1 MSQIK
6 NSVSSIDLT
15 NKNVLL
21 RVDFNVPLKGS
32 ELLDDE
38 RLIRALPTI
47 NLIAQK
53 AKSLKIISH
62 LGRPEETGLVQDKFS
77 LKPVAKKLAE
87 LLGQEVN
94 LVNSLKE
101 LKSLENISM
110 LENIRFYKG
119 EKQNE
124 DNLSQALAET
134 ADVFVMDAFGTA
146 HRKQASTYGVTK
158 FVKEACVGLLVEEE
172 LMALKKIIDSPEKP
186 LLGIIGGSKIST
198 KMKILK
204 SLTNHVDQLIIGGAL
219 ANTCF
224 KALGKNIGK
233 SLYEE
238 AYVDL
243 AKTIIEDKK
252 ILLPSYVVV
261 TKGRDSNSQ
270 EKHIDEVEDDDI
282 IFDIG
287 QSAIEDFSQYIN
299 SAKTIIWNGPM
310 GYFEEERFAK
320 GTAGIALKISESSG
334 YSIIG
339 GGETLAS
346 FSNLNMMDCVDYAST
361 AGGAFLE
368 YIELGT
374 LPCIEAIK
382 NKNMGI

>member
-1 MSQIK
+1 MSQIE

-15 NKNVLL
+15 NKSVLL

-38 RLIRALPTI
+38 RLVRALPTI

-87 LLGQEVN
+87 LLGQEVK

-124 DNLSQALAET
+124 DNLSKALAET

-219 ANTCF
+219 ANTLF
-224 KALGKNIGK
+224 
-233 SLYEE
+233 
-238 AYVDL
+238 
-243 AKTIIEDKK
+243 
-252 ILLPSYVVV
+252 
-261 TKGRDSNSQ
+261 
-270 EKHIDEVEDDDI
+270 
-282 IFDIG
+282 
-287 QSAIEDFSQYIN
+287 
-299 SAKTIIWNGPM
+299 
-310 GYFEEERFAK
+310 
-320 GTAGIALKISESSG
+320 
-334 YSIIG
+334 
-339 GGETLAS
+339 
-346 FSNLNMMDCVDYAST
+346 
-361 AGGAFLE
+361 
-368 YIELGT
+368 
-374 LPCIEAIK
+374 
-382 NKNMGI
+382 

>member
-1 MSQIK
+1 MSQIE

-15 NKNVLL
+15 NKSVLL

-87 LLGQEVN
+87 LLGQEVK

-124 DNLSQALAET
+124 NNLSQALAET

-172 LMALKKIIDSPEKP
+172 LMALKKIVDSPEKP

-238 AYVDL
+238 SYVDL

-287 QSAIEDFSQYIN
+287 QSAIEDFSKYIN

-374 LPCIEAIK
+374 LPCIEVIK
-382 NKNMGI
+382 NKNMRI

>member
-1 MSQIK
+1 MSQIE
-6 NSVSSIDLT
+6 NSVSSIDLA

-261 TKGRDSNSQ
+261 TKGRDSNAQ

-287 QSAIEDFSQYIN
+287 QSAIEDFSQHIN

-374 LPCIEAIK
+374 LPCIEVIK
-382 NKNMGI
+382 NKNMRI

>member
-1 MSQIK
+1 MSQIE
-6 NSVSSIDLT
+6 NSISSIDLT
-15 NKNVLL
+15 DKSVLL

-47 NLIAQK
+47 NFIAEN

-87 LLGQEVN
+87 LLGKEVN

-101 LKSLENISM
+101 LKSLKNISM

-124 DNLSQALAET
+124 DNLSKALAET

-146 HRKQASTYGVTK
+146 HRKQASTFGVTK

-172 LMALKKIIDSPEKP
+172 LKALEKIIDSPEKP
-186 LLGIIGGSKIST
+186 ILGIIGGSKIST
-198 KMKILK
+198 KMKVLE
-204 SLTNHVDQLIIGGAL
+204 SLTRHVDHLIIGGAL
-219 ANTCF
+219 ANTCL

-238 AYVDL
+238 DFIEL
-243 AKTIIEDKK
+243 AKTIIKNKK

-261 TKGRDSNSQ
+261 TKGRDAKLE
-270 EKHIDEVEDDDI
+270 EKHIDDVEDDDI

-287 QSAIEDFSQYIN
+287 QSSIEDFSQYIN

-320 GTAGIALKISESSG
+320 GTAGIALKISESTG

-374 LPCIEAIK
+374 LPCIEVIK
-382 NKNMGI
+382 NKNMGT

>member
-87 LLGQEVN
+87 LLDKEVN

-119 EKQNE
+119 EKQNK

-261 TKGRDSNSQ
+261 TKGRNSNSQ

-374 LPCIEAIK
+374 LPCIEVIK
-382 NKNMGI
+382 NKNMRI

>member
-1 MSQIK
+1 MSQIE

-15 NKNVLL
+15 NKSVLL

-38 RLIRALPTI
+38 RLVRALPTI

-87 LLGQEVN
+87 LLGQEVK

-146 HRKQASTYGVTK
+146 HRKQASTYGVTE
-158 FVKEACVGLLVEEE
+158 FVKEAYVGLLVEEE

-261 TKGRDSNSQ
+261 TKGRDSKSQ

-287 QSAIEDFSQYIN
+287 QSAIEDFSKYIN

>member
-1 MSQIK
+1 MSQIE

-15 NKNVLL
+15 NKSVLL

-38 RLIRALPTI
+38 RLVRALPTI

-87 LLGQEVN
+87 LLGKEVK

-146 HRKQASTYGVTK
+146 HRKQASTYGVTE

-243 AKTIIEDKK
+243 AKTVIEDKK

>member
-1 MSQIK
+1 
-6 NSVSSIDLT
+6 
-15 NKNVLL
+15 
-21 RVDFNVPLKGS
+21 
-32 ELLDDE
+32 
-38 RLIRALPTI
+38 
-47 NLIAQK
+47 
-53 AKSLKIISH
+53 
-62 LGRPEETGLVQDKFS
+62 
-77 LKPVAKKLAE
+77 
-87 LLGQEVN
+87 
-94 LVNSLKE
+94 
-101 LKSLENISM
+101 M

-124 DNLSQALAET
+124 DKLSKALAET

-146 HRKQASTYGVTK
+146 HRKQASTFGVTK

-172 LMALKKIIDSPEKP
+172 LKALEKIIDSPEKP

-198 KMKILK
+198 KMKVLE
-204 SLTNHVDQLIIGGAL
+204 SLTRHVDHLIIGGAL
-219 ANTCF
+219 ANTCL

-238 AYVDL
+238 DFIEL
-243 AKTIIEDKK
+243 AKTIIKNKK

-261 TKGRDSNSQ
+261 TKGRDANLE
-270 EKHIDEVEDDDI
+270 EKHIDDVEDDDI

-287 QSAIEDFSQYIN
+287 QSSIEDFSQYIN

-320 GTAGIALKISESSG
+320 GTAGIALKISESTG

-374 LPCIEAIK
+374 LPCIEVIK
-382 NKNMGI
+382 NKNMGT

>member
-1 MSQIK
+1 MSQIE
-6 NSVSSIDLT
+6 NSVSSIDLA

-87 LLGQEVN
+87 LLDKEVN

-119 EKQNE
+119 EKQNK

-374 LPCIEAIK
+374 LPCMK
-382 NKNMGI
+382 R

>member
-1 MSQIK
+1 MSQIE
-6 NSVSSIDLT
+6 NSVSSIDLA
-15 NKNVLL
+15 NKHVLL

-77 LKPVAKKLAE
+77 LKPVAKKLGE
-87 LLGQEVN
+87 LLGKEVN

-124 DNLSQALAET
+124 DNLSKALAET

-261 TKGRDSNSQ
+261 TKGRDSKSE
-270 EKHIDEVEDDDI
+270 EKHIDEVEDYDI

-287 QSAIEDFSQYIN
+287 QSAIEDFSHYIS

>member
-1 MSQIK
+1 MSQIE
-6 NSVSSIDLT
+6 NSVSSIDLA

-47 NLIAQK
+47 NLIALK

-62 LGRPEETGLVQDKFS
+62 LGRPEENGLVQDKFS

-87 LLGQEVN
+87 LLGKEVN

-146 HRKQASTYGVTK
+146 HRKQASTYGVTE

-287 QSAIEDFSQYIN
+287 QSAIEDFSQHIN

-310 GYFEEERFAK
+310 GYFEE
-320 GTAGIALKISESSG
+320 
-334 YSIIG
+334 
-339 GGETLAS
+339 
-346 FSNLNMMDCVDYAST
+346 
-361 AGGAFLE
+361 
-368 YIELGT
+368 
-374 LPCIEAIK
+374 
-382 NKNMGI
+382 

>member
-1 MSQIK
+1 MSQIE
-6 NSVSSIDLT
+6 NSISSLDLT
-15 NKNVLL
+15 VKSVLL

-47 NLIAQK
+47 NFIAEN

-87 LLGQEVN
+87 LLGKEVN
-94 LVNSLKE
+94 LVSSLKE
-101 LKSLENISM
+101 LKSLKNISM

-124 DNLSQALAET
+124 DKLSKALAET

-146 HRKQASTYGVTK
+146 HRKQASTFGVTK

-172 LMALKKIIDSPEKP
+172 LKALEKIIDSPEKP

-198 KMKILK
+198 KMKVLE
-204 SLTNHVDQLIIGGAL
+204 SLTRHVDHLIIGGAL
-219 ANTCF
+219 ANTCL

-238 AYVDL
+238 DFIEL
-243 AKTIIEDKK
+243 AKTIIKNKK

-261 TKGRDSNSQ
+261 TKGRDANLE
-270 EKHIDEVEDDDI
+270 EKHIDDVEDDDI

-287 QSAIEDFSQYIN
+287 QSSIEDFSQYIN

-320 GTAGIALKISESSG
+320 GTAGIALKISESTG

-374 LPCIEAIK
+374 LPCIEVIK
-382 NKNMGI
+382 NKNMGT

>member
-1 MSQIK
+1 MSQIE
-6 NSVSSIDLT
+6 NSISSIDLT
-15 NKNVLL
+15 DKSVLL

-47 NLIAQK
+47 NFIAEN

-87 LLGQEVN
+87 LLGKEVN

-101 LKSLENISM
+101 LKSLKSISM

-124 DNLSQALAET
+124 DKLSKALAET

-146 HRKQASTYGVTK
+146 HRKQASTFGVTK

-172 LMALKKIIDSPEKP
+172 LKALEKIIDSPEKP
-186 LLGIIGGSKIST
+186 ILGIIGGSKIST
-198 KMKILK
+198 KMKVLE
-204 SLTNHVDQLIIGGAL
+204 SLTRHVDHLIIGGAL
-219 ANTCF
+219 ANTCL

-238 AYVDL
+238 DFIEL
-243 AKTIIEDKK
+243 AKTIIKNKK

-261 TKGRDSNSQ
+261 TKGRDANLE
-270 EKHIDEVEDDDI
+270 EKHIDDVEDDDI

-287 QSAIEDFSQYIN
+287 QSSIEDFSQYIN

-320 GTAGIALKISESSG
+320 GTAGIALKISESTG

-374 LPCIEAIK
+374 LPCIEVIK
-382 NKNMGI
+382 NKNMGT

>member
-1 MSQIK
+1 MSQIE
-6 NSVSSIDLT
+6 NSVSSIDLA

>member
-1 MSQIK
+1 MSQIE
-6 NSVSSIDLT
+6 NSVSSIDLA
-15 NKNVLL
+15 NKHVLL

-87 LLGQEVN
+87 LLGKEVK

-204 SLTNHVDQLIIGGAL
+204 SLTNYVDQLIIGGAL

-243 AKTIIEDKK
+243 AKTIVEDKK

-261 TKGRDSNSQ
+261 TKGRDSKSQ

>member
-1 MSQIK
+1 MSQIE
-6 NSVSSIDLT
+6 NSVSSIDLA
-15 NKNVLL
+15 NKHVLL

-47 NLIAQK
+47 NLIVQK

-87 LLGQEVN
+87 LLGKEVN

-146 HRKQASTYGVTK
+146 HRKQASTYGVTE
-158 FVKEACVGLLVEEE
+158 FVKEAYVGLLVEEE

-204 SLTNHVDQLIIGGAL
+204 SLTNYVDQLIIGGAL

-243 AKTIIEDKK
+243 AKTIVEDKK

-287 QSAIEDFSQYIN
+287 QSAIEDFSHYIN
-299 SAKTIIWNGPM
+299 SANTIIWNGPM

>member
-1 MSQIK
+1 MSQIE

-15 NKNVLL
+15 NKSVLL

-38 RLIRALPTI
+38 RLVRALPTI

-87 LLGQEVN
+87 LLGKEVK

-146 HRKQASTYGVTK
+146 HRKQASTYGVTE

>member
-1 MSQIK
+1 MSQIE

-15 NKNVLL
+15 NKSVLL

-38 RLIRALPTI
+38 RLVRALPTI

-87 LLGQEVN
+87 LLGKEVK

-146 HRKQASTYGVTK
+146 HRKQASTYGVTE

-261 TKGRDSNSQ
+261 TKGRNSNSQ

>member
-38 RLIRALPTI
+38 RLVRALPTI

-361 AGGAFLE
+361 DGGACLE
-368 YIELGT
+368 YIELGRLT
-374 LPCIEAIK
+374 CIEAIK
-382 NKNMGI
+382 N

>member
-1 MSQIK
+1 MSQIE
-6 NSVSSIDLT
+6 NSVSSIDLA

-243 AKTIIEDKK
+243 AKTIIENKK

>member
-1 MSQIK
+1 MSQIE
-6 NSVSSIDLT
+6 NSLSTIDLA

-87 LLGQEVN
+87 LLGKEVK

>member
-1 MSQIK
+1 MSQIE

-15 NKNVLL
+15 NKSVLL

-38 RLIRALPTI
+38 RLVRALPTI

-87 LLGQEVN
+87 LLGKEVK

-146 HRKQASTYGVTK
+146 HRKQASTYGVTE
-158 FVKEACVGLLVEEE
+158 FVKEAYVGLLVEEE

>member
-1 MSQIK
+1 MSQIE
-6 NSVSSIDLT
+6 NSVSSIDLA

-119 EKQNE
+119 EKQND

-172 LMALKKIIDSPEKP
+172 LMALKKIVDSPEKP

-238 AYVDL
+238 SYVDL
-243 AKTIIEDKK
+243 AKTIVEDKK

-287 QSAIEDFSQYIN
+287 QSAIEDFSQHIN

-374 LPCIEAIK
+374 LPCIEVIK
-382 NKNMGI
+382 NKNMRI

>member
-1 MSQIK
+1 MSQIE
-6 NSVSSIDLT
+6 NSISSIDLT
-15 NKNVLL
+15 DKSVLL

-47 NLIAQK
+47 NFIAEN

-87 LLGQEVN
+87 LLGKEVN

-101 LKSLENISM
+101 LKSLKNISM

-124 DNLSQALAET
+124 DKLSKALAET

-146 HRKQASTYGVTK
+146 HRKQASTFGVTK

-172 LMALKKIIDSPEKP
+172 LKALEKIIDSPEKP
-186 LLGIIGGSKIST
+186 ILGIIGGSKIST
-198 KMKILK
+198 KMKVLE
-204 SLTNHVDQLIIGGAL
+204 SLTRHVDHLIIGGAL
-219 ANTCF
+219 ANTCL

-233 SLYEE
+233 SLYEKDFIE
-238 AYVDL
+238 L
-243 AKTIIEDKK
+243 AKTIIKNKK

-261 TKGRDSNSQ
+261 TKGRDANLE
-270 EKHIDEVEDDDI
+270 EKHIDDVEDDDI

-287 QSAIEDFSQYIN
+287 QSSIEDFSQYIN

-320 GTAGIALKISESSG
+320 GTAGIALKISESTG

-374 LPCIEAIK
+374 LPCIEVIK
-382 NKNMGI
+382 NKNMGT

>member
-1 MSQIK
+1 MSQIE
-6 NSVSSIDLT
+6 NSVSSIDLA
-15 NKNVLL
+15 NKHVLL

-38 RLIRALPTI
+38 RLVRALPTI

-87 LLGQEVN
+87 LLGKEVN

-204 SLTNHVDQLIIGGAL
+204 SLTNYVDQLIIGGAL

-243 AKTIIEDKK
+243 AKTIVEDKK

>member
-1 MSQIK
+1 MSQIE
-6 NSVSSIDLT
+6 NSISSIDLT
-15 NKNVLL
+15 DKSVLL

-47 NLIAQK
+47 NFIAEN

-87 LLGQEVN
+87 LLGKEVN

-101 LKSLENISM
+101 LKSLKNISM

-124 DNLSQALAET
+124 DKLSKALAET

-146 HRKQASTYGVTK
+146 HRKQASTFGVTK

-172 LMALKKIIDSPEKP
+172 LKALEKIIDSPEKP

-198 KMKILK
+198 KMKVLE
-204 SLTNHVDQLIIGGAL
+204 SLTRHVDHLIIGGAL
-219 ANTCF
+219 ANTCL

-238 AYVDL
+238 DFIEL
-243 AKTIIEDKK
+243 AKIIIKNKK

-261 TKGRDSNSQ
+261 TKGRDANLE
-270 EKHIDEVEDDDI
+270 EKHIDDVEDDDI

-287 QSAIEDFSQYIN
+287 QSSIEDFSQYIG

-320 GTAGIALKISESSG
+320 GTAGIALKISESTG

-374 LPCIEAIK
+374 LPCIEVIK
-382 NKNMGI
+382 NKNMGT

>member
-1 MSQIK
+1 MSQIE
-6 NSVSSIDLT
+6 NSISSIDLT
-15 NKNVLL
+15 DKSVLL

-47 NLIAQK
+47 NFIAEN

-87 LLGQEVN
+87 LLGKEVN

-101 LKSLENISM
+101 LKSLKNISM

-124 DNLSQALAET
+124 DNLSKALAET

-146 HRKQASTYGVTK
+146 HRKQASTFGVTK

-172 LMALKKIIDSPEKP
+172 LKALEKIIDSPEKP
-186 LLGIIGGSKIST
+186 ILGIIGGSKIST
-198 KMKILK
+198 KMKVLE
-204 SLTNHVDQLIIGGAL
+204 SLTRHVDHLIIGGAL
-219 ANTCF
+219 ANTCL

-238 AYVDL
+238 DFIEL
-243 AKTIIEDKK
+243 AKTIIKNKK

-261 TKGRDSNSQ
+261 TKGRDANLE
-270 EKHIDEVEDDDI
+270 EKHIDDVEDDDI

-287 QSAIEDFSQYIN
+287 QSSIEDFSQYIN

-320 GTAGIALKISESSG
+320 GTAGIALKISESTG

-374 LPCIEAIK
+374 LPCIEVIK
-382 NKNMGI
+382 NKNMGT

>member
-1 MSQIK
+1 MSQIE
-6 NSVSSIDLT
+6 NSVSSIDLA

-87 LLGQEVN
+87 LLGKEVK

-146 HRKQASTYGVTK
+146 HRKQASTYGVTE
-158 FVKEACVGLLVEEE
+158 FVKEAYVGLLVEEE

-287 QSAIEDFSQYIN
+287 QSAIDDFSQYIN

>member
-1 MSQIK
+1 MSQIE
-6 NSVSSIDLT
+6 NSVSSIDLA

-172 LMALKKIIDSPEKP
+172 LMALKKIVDSPEKP

-238 AYVDL
+238 SYVDL
-243 AKTIIEDKK
+243 AKTIVEDKK

-287 QSAIEDFSQYIN
+287 QSAIEDFSQHIN

>member
-1 MSQIK
+1 MSQIE

-15 NKNVLL
+15 NKSVLL

-38 RLIRALPTI
+38 RLVRALPTI

-146 HRKQASTYGVTK
+146 HRKQASTYGVTE

>member
-1 MSQIK
+1 MSQVE

-15 NKNVLL
+15 NKSVLL

-38 RLIRALPTI
+38 RLVRALPTI

-87 LLGQEVN
+87 LLGKEVN

-146 HRKQASTYGVTK
+146 HRKQASTYGVTE
-158 FVKEACVGLLVEEE
+158 FVKEAYVGLLVEEE

-270 EKHIDEVEDDDI
+270 EKHINEVEDDDI

-287 QSAIEDFSQYIN
+287 QSAIEDFSKYIN

-374 LPCIEAIK
+374 LPCIELIK

>member
-1 MSQIK
+1 MSQIE
-6 NSVSSIDLT
+6 NSISSIDLT
-15 NKNVLL
+15 DKSVLL

-47 NLIAQK
+47 NFIAEN

-87 LLGQEVN
+87 LLGKEVN

-101 LKSLENISM
+101 LKSLKNISM

-124 DNLSQALAET
+124 DKLSKALAET

-146 HRKQASTYGVTK
+146 HRKQASTFGVTK

-172 LMALKKIIDSPEKP
+172 LKALEKIIDSPEKP

-198 KMKILK
+198 KMKVLE
-204 SLTNHVDQLIIGGAL
+204 SLTRHVDHLIIGGAL
-219 ANTCF
+219 ANTCL

-238 AYVDL
+238 DFIEL
-243 AKTIIEDKK
+243 AKTIIKNKK

-261 TKGRDSNSQ
+261 TKGRDANLE
-270 EKHIDEVEDDDI
+270 EKHIDDVEDDDI

-287 QSAIEDFSQYIN
+287 QSSIEDFSQYIG

-320 GTAGIALKISESSG
+320 GTAGIALKISESTG

-374 LPCIEAIK
+374 LPCIEVIK
-382 NKNMGI
+382 KKNMGT

>member
-1 MSQIK
+1 MSQIE

-15 NKNVLL
+15 NKSVLL

-38 RLIRALPTI
+38 RLVRALPTI

-124 DNLSQALAET
+124 ENLSQALAET

-158 FVKEACVGLLVEEE
+158 FIKEACVGLLVEEE

-261 TKGRDSNSQ
+261 TKGRNSNSQ

-299 SAKTIIWNGPM
+299 LAKTIIWNGPM

-374 LPCIEAIK
+374 LPCIEVIK
-382 NKNMGI
+382 NKNMRI

>member
-1 MSQIK
+1 MSQIE

-15 NKNVLL
+15 NKSVLL

-38 RLIRALPTI
+38 RLVRALPTI

-77 LKPVAKKLAE
+77 LKPVAKKLTE
-87 LLGQEVN
+87 LLGKEVK

-146 HRKQASTYGVTK
+146 HRKQASTYGVTE

-243 AKTIIEDKK
+243 AKTVIEDKK

-374 LPCIEAIK
+374 LPCIEVIK
-382 NKNMGI
+382 NKNTGI

>member
-1 MSQIK
+1 MSQIE
-6 NSVSSIDLT
+6 NSVSSIDLA

-87 LLGQEVN
+87 LLGKEVK

-146 HRKQASTYGVTK
+146 HRKQASTYGVTE
-158 FVKEACVGLLVEEE
+158 FVKEAYVGLLVEEE

>member
-1 MSQIK
+1 MSQIE
-6 NSVSSIDLT
+6 NSVSSIDLA

-47 NLIAQK
+47 KHIAQK

-87 LLGQEVN
+87 LLDKEVN

-261 TKGRDSNSQ
+261 TKGRDSNAQ

-287 QSAIEDFSQYIN
+287 QSAIDDFSQYIN

-382 NKNMGI
+382 NKNMGV

>member
-1 MSQIK
+1 MSQIE
-6 NSVSSIDLT
+6 NSVSSIDLA

-38 RLIRALPTI
+38 RLVRALPTI

-124 DNLSQALAET
+124 DKLSKALAET

-146 HRKQASTYGVTK
+146 HRKQASTFGVTK

-172 LMALKKIIDSPEKP
+172 LKALEKIIDSPEKP
-186 LLGIIGGSKIST
+186 ILGIIGGSKIST
-198 KMKILK
+198 KMKVLE
-204 SLTNHVDQLIIGGAL
+204 SLTRHVDHLIIGGAL
-219 ANTCF
+219 ANTCL

-238 AYVDL
+238 DFIEL
-243 AKTIIEDKK
+243 AKTIIKNKK

-261 TKGRDSNSQ
+261 TKGRDAKLE
-270 EKHIDEVEDDDI
+270 EKHIDDVEDDDI

-287 QSAIEDFSQYIN
+287 QSSIEDFSQYIN

-320 GTAGIALKISESSG
+320 GTAGIALKISESTG

-374 LPCIEAIK
+374 LPCIEVIK
-382 NKNMGI
+382 NKNMGT

>member
-1 MSQIK
+1 MSQIE
-6 NSVSSIDLT
+6 NSVSSIDLA

-87 LLGQEVN
+87 LLDKEVN

-146 HRKQASTYGVTK
+146 HRKQASTYGVTE

-261 TKGRDSNSQ
+261 TKGRNSNSQ

-320 GTAGIALKISESSG
+320 GTAGIALKISEASG